1 MGNQSHGFVIG
12 SLCCF
17 ALLAALA
24 CSREESAPAEPAT
37 RRPSILLLSLD
48 TTRADRLEG
57 ETGERATPELADLAA
72 RGMRFIQA
80 YSTAPVT
87 LPSHLSMLTGLYPA
101 EHRVRE
107 NGRHVGAELDLLAP
121 LLREMGYRTAAFVS
135 GYPLAGEFGLARGF
149 DHYDDDFAGTAER
162 DASQTTQRALAYL
175 EGGGHGPLFLWVH
188 YFDPHDPYEPPQP
201 FLSQHAS
208 DPYLGEI
215 AFMDHELGRLIDAF
229 ERRFERE
236 GWKIIVVGDHG
247 ESLGEH
253 GETLHGNLLYQGV
266 MRVPLI
272 LAGSGIPVGEVESPV
287 SVRRLFDTILHW
299 AGHERDVTLLSTTSE
314 PVLGEAL
321 KPYLQYGW
329 QPQFMAVGERYKV
342 IRSGE
347 TEIYD
352 IRSDPLESRNLV
364 GEVELDPHLRQA
376 VSAYATRAL
385 ADPDLGDDA
394 SSQQAREQLASLG
407 YVTSS
412 APPTLA
418 EDAPNPKDMAHL
430 FHDLDVGA
438 ALFVR
443 RDYEQAIQ
451 VYTRLHQLDPGN
463 LMVTLHLAVAH
474 SVLGDEERAM
484 EYFERARGIDPGSI
498 DLRHYRAMHHLRR
511 QEWDSARPLFES
523 VLAQM
528 PDRLPALEGLAQVYT
543 RQGRVED
550 AARLLEKIVEIK
562 DSPGLELARLGEL
575 RMAGGETVGAIRA
588 FEKARDILAD
598 EFTYNL
604 ELGVLYLA
612 NRQLA
617 EAAASLDKVSNSH
630 PGYPMA
636 LFKRAQVSVLLA
648 ESDREE
654 RVRRAWAQADE
665 TTRQLIENEQ
675 LFREIS
681 FR

>member
-1 MGNQSHGFVIG
+1 MGNGNHRSMTGG
-12 SLCCF
+12 LCCL
-17 ALLAALA
+17 ALLAVVA
-24 CSREESAPAEPAT
+24 CSRQASVPPESAT
-37 RRPSILLLSLD
+37 RQPSILLVSLD

-57 ETGERATPELADLAA
+57 ETGELITPELAGLAA
-72 RGMRFIQA
+72 RGLRFTQA
-80 YSTAPVT
+80 YSTAPMT

-101 EHRVRE
+101 EHGVRE
-107 NGRHVGAELDLLAP
+107 NGRHVDEKLDLLAP
-121 LLREMGYRTAAFVS
+121 LLGEMGYHTAAFVS

-149 DHYDDDFAGTAER
+149 DHYDDDFAEAVER
-162 DASQTTQRALAYL
+162 DASRTTQRTLAYL
-175 EGGGHGPLFLWVH
+175 AGAPRSPLFLWVH
-188 YFDPHDPYEPPQP
+188 YFDPHDPYEPPEP
-201 FLSQHAS
+201 FLSQHAQ
-208 DPYLGEI
+208 DPYSGEI
-215 AFMDHELGRLIDAF
+215 AYMDRELGRLIDAF
-229 ERRFERE
+229 ERRFESEDWR
-236 GWKIIVVGDHG
+236 IIVVGDHG

-272 LAGSGIPVGEVESPV
+272 LAGGGIPVGQVETPV
-287 SVRRLFDTILHW
+287 SVRRLFDTALHW
-299 AGHERDVTLLSTTSE
+299 AGVEREEILLSSTSE
-314 PVLGEAL
+314 PVLAEAL

-329 QPQFMAVGERYKV
+329 QPQFMAVGERYKM
-342 IRSGE
+342 IRSGD

-352 IRSDPLESRNLV
+352 IRSDPQESRNLV
-364 GEVELDPHLRQA
+364 GEVEVDPDLRQA
-376 VSAYATRAL
+376 ITSYATRAL
-385 ADPDLGDDA
+385 ADPGPGEDA
-394 SSQQAREQLASLG
+394 SSQEARERLASLG
-407 YVTSS
+407 YMTSS
-412 APPTLA
+412 GRPALA
-418 EDAPNPKDMAHL
+418 HDAPNPKDMAHL
-430 FHDLDVGA
+430 FHDLDIGA

-463 LMVTLHLAVAH
+463 LMVSLRLAVAH
-474 SVLGDEERAM
+474 SVLGDGGRAM
-484 EYFERARGIDPGSI
+484 EYFDRARRIDPGSI
-498 DLRHYRAMHHLRR
+498 DLRHYRAMHHLRN

-575 RMAGGETVGAIRA
+575 RMASGETVSAIRA
-588 FEKARDILAD
+588 FEKARDILGD
-598 EFTYNL
+598 EFTYHL

-612 NRQLA
+612 ERRLT
-617 EAAASLDKVSNSH
+617 EAAASLERVSTSH

-654 RVRRAWAQADE
+654 RVRRAWAKADE